1 MNNKF
6 KSLTEAYKNVYIKE
20 GIGQSIGDF
29 TKRTGIINGDPDF
42 YSRERQKA
50 QENATAHEA
59 EYKAKQAG
67 VENNNRILD
76 ITNDYL
82 DRITNEYSNDFP
94 LWPKIRQELSQVLIK
109 YRK

>member
-1 MNNKF
+1 MSNNKF
-6 KSLTEAYKNVYIKE
+6 KTLNEAYKNVYVKE

-29 TKRTGIINGDPDF
+29 VKRTGIINGDPDF

-50 QENATAHEA
+50 QQQATAHEA

-76 ITNDYL
+76 ITNEYL
-82 DRITNEYSNDFP
+82 NDFP
-94 LWPKIRQELSQVLIK
+94 LWPKIRQELSQVLNK